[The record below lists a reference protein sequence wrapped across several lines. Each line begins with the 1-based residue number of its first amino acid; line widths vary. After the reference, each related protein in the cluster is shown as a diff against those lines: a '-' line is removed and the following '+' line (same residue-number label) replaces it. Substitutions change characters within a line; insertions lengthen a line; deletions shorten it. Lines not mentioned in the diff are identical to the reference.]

1 MKASIYRGPGDIR
14 IEVVPDPKIEAPTD
28 VVARITHACI
38 CGSDLWFYR
47 GLADAWQPGWR
58 TGHEWIGIVEEVGA
72 EVRTV
77 RPGDRVIAP
86 FVWSDG
92 TCAHCRAGVH
102 TSCENG
108 GGWGG
113 EHDGGQAEAVRV
125 PWADGTLV
133 SLPTDVGDDTETMK
147 SLLPLTDVMGTGHHA
162 AVAAGVQSGATS
174 VVVGDGAVGLCA
186 VLAAVR
192 LGAERVIIVG
202 HHDDRLKIAGDFGAT
217 DIVATR
223 GEAAIEEVRELTGGG
238 AASVM
243 ECVGNQ
249 DAMDA
254 AAEMARP
261 GGTVGF
267 VGVPIGVEAA
277 PLRKMFGDNI
287 SLRGGVAPVR
297 AYLPELLE
305 DVLQGRLDPA
315 PVLNLTVDLDDIA
328 KGYDAMDSRTA
339 IKVMVTP

>member
-1 MKASIYRGPGDIR
+1 MRAAIYGGPRDIR
-14 IEVVPDPKIEAPTD
+14 VEDVPDPKIEEPTD
-28 VVARITHACI
+28 AIARITHACI

-47 GLADAWQPGWR
+47 GLAEAWQSGWR
-58 TGHEWIGIVEEVGA
+58 TGHEWIGVVEEVGA
-72 EVRTV
+72 EVRNV
-77 RPGDRVIAP
+77 RPGERVIAP
-86 FVWSDG
+86 FAWSDG
-92 TCAHCRAGVH
+92 TCAHCREGVH

-133 SLPTDVGDDTETMK
+133 ALPNGVGDDTETMK

-162 AVAAGVQSGATS
+162 AVAAGVEAGTTS

-186 VLAAVR
+186 VLAAARV
-192 LGAERVIIVG
+192 GAERVIIVG
-202 HHDDRLKIAGDFGAT
+202 HHAERLKIAKDFGAT
-217 DIVATR
+217 DVVATR
-223 GEAAIEEVRELTGGG
+223 DEAAIEEVQELTGGG

-254 AAEMARP
+254 AAAMTRP

-277 PLRKMFGDNI
+277 PLRKMFSDNI

-297 AYLPELLE
+297 AYIPELLD
-305 DVLQGRLDPA
+305 DVLQGRLDPG
-315 PVLNLTVDLDDIA
+315 PVLDMTVDLDDIA
-328 KGYDAMDSRTA
+328 KGYDAMDSRRA
-339 IKVMVTP
+339 IKVMVKP